1 MNLYSFDDP
10 RRAIHIH
17 TPTPPQPWINYLS
30 NGRVHAFVSQAGG
43 GLFWHKSAVSGR
55 ITRYRMHHLPL
66 DTPGFYVYIRMPD
79 GSVWSP
85 SFRPAEAELDGFS
98 CTHQPGV
105 TTFNAE
111 KSGIQAK
118 LEMFIC
124 PDHDIMVWNLSLD
137 SDLPE
142 AIDVDVFA
150 YMEFSLQ
157 DWKCEENFGYYRT
170 HQVITRFDEEEQALL
185 MIRRL
190 NHPPLVYMAS
200 NVSLESWDGEREA
213 FLGHYRTEFN
223 PAAVEK
229 GRCSGK
235 ELPTGHPCGA
245 LHPRLSLKPGESANV
260 SFFAGVAEILD
271 KDFEKAKATMRQSLS
286 SLRKTGGVQEQK
298 QKLNEWWERHFD
310 AFQCSIPHES
320 AQRQINTW
328 SAVNTVHTGRY
339 SRAVSR
345 LAPGSRGVGFRD
357 TCQDMLSIA
366 YRQPDWAAEVF
377 SFLLSQQFRDGHTV
391 HFCYPDD
398 PEGPYLS
405 TRSDNHLWLPL
416 LAYAIVAETGDV
428 SLLDRKVA
436 WYDDSTEATV
446 WEHLLASICFAM
458 DNRGSHGL
466 PLLFGSDWNDS
477 IAEMYHTKEGR
488 AESIFAAQQAVVA
501 INRMIPL
508 AEALGDNESLNW
520 LEESHRTLTAAILES
535 AWDGEWWRRGYDDNG
550 HPMGSSA
557 SEVGKLFLNTQSW
570 AVLSGIGTLEQ
581 RQIGMDA
588 VEENLLTDVGLKAC
602 HPGFIPW
609 PEDPD
614 SHCGSSRGTNE
625 NGAIFCHANT
635 WAIIAEALLG
645 NADRAWKYFTQLIPA
660 EVAKTVGIERYA
672 AEPYAWVSQII
683 GPENDRYGWANVE
696 HVTGT
701 ATWMDV
707 AATQYLLGVRA
718 ELDGL
723 RIDPCVPADFKK
735 FSITRSFRDC
745 TVVIDIEHRSGQG
758 RGVQSLTLDGKPVS
772 LEKGPVIPAS
782 LLAGK
787 ARVQVQVLM

>member
-1 MNLYSFDDP
+1 MNLFSFDDP
-10 RRAIHIH
+10 KRAVNIH
-17 TPTPPQPWINYLS
+17 TSTPPQPWINYLS
-30 NGRVHAFVSQAGG
+30 NGRVHAFVSQAAG

-85 SFRPAEAELDGFS
+85 SFRPAEAQLDGF
-98 CTHQPGV
+98 CCMHQPGL
-105 TTFNAE
+105 TTFSAE
-111 KSGIQAK
+111 KDSIKAK
-118 LEMFIC
+118 LEIFIC
-124 PDHDIMVWNLSLD
+124 PEYDVLVWNLSL
-137 SDLPE
+137 SSALNE
-142 AIDVDVFA
+142 TIDVDVFA

-170 HQVITRFDEEEQALL
+170 HQVITKFDEDAQALL

-190 NHPPLVYMAS
+190 DHPPLVYLAS
-200 NVSLESWDGEREA
+200 SEPLVSWDGEREA
-213 FLGHYRTEFN
+213 FLGHYRTELN
-223 PAAVEK
+223 PIAVEN
-229 GRCSGK
+229 GICSNR

-245 LHPRLSLKPGESANV
+245 LHNRLTIPPEEERHV
-260 SFFAGVAEILD
+260 SFFAGVAEVVD
-271 KDFEKAKATMRQSLS
+271 KDFEQAKRSMKDSLAA
-286 SLRKTGGVQEQK
+286 LRESNGVGNQK
-298 QKLNEWWERHFD
+298 RKMKDWWENHFN
-310 AFQCSIPHES
+310 AYQCSIPHES

-328 SAVNTVHTGRY
+328 SVINTVHTGRY

-366 YRQPDWAAEVF
+366 YRKPDWAAETMC
-377 SFLLSQQFRDGHTV
+377 FLMSQQYKDGHTV

-398 PEGPYLS
+398 PEAPYLS

-416 LAYAIVAETGDV
+416 LAHAIVAETGDV

-436 WYDDSTEATV
+436 WFDDSTKSSV
-446 WEHLLASICFAM
+446 LEHLLASIRFTMNNLGAH
-458 DNRGSHGL
+458 SL

-477 IAEMYHTKEGR
+477 IGEMYHTREGR
-488 AESIFAAQQAVVA
+488 AESIFAAQQAVLA
-501 INRMIPL
+501 LNKLIPL
-508 AEALGDNESLNW
+508 AEAYSDVENLKW
-520 LEESHRTLTAAILES
+520 LEESRLQLTASILEYS
-535 AWDGEWWRRGYDDNG
+535 WDGKWWRRGYDDNG
-550 HPMGSSA
+550 NPMGSA
-557 SEVGKLFLNTQSW
+557 MSEVGKLFLNTQSW
-570 AVLSGIGTLEQ
+570 AVLSGVGTLEQ
-581 RQIGMDA
+581 RQTGMDS
-588 VEENLLTDVGLKAC
+588 VEQVLLTDVGLKAC

-635 WAIIAEALLG
+635 WAIIAEATLG

-660 EVAKTVGIERYA
+660 EVAKKVGVERYA

-718 ELDGL
+718 ELEGL
-723 RIDPCVPADFKK
+723 RIDPCVPADFQK
-735 FSITRSFRDC
+735 FSITRRFRGC
-745 TVVIDIEHRSGQG
+745 EVNIEIEHNSR
-758 RGVQSLTLDGKPVS
+758 RGKGIQSLSLDDKSIS
-772 LEKGPVIPAS
+772 LEKGPVIHAD

-787 ARVQVQVLM
+787 EHARVKVLM